1 MASNIVGINIDA
13 LTDTMTA
20 AGSAKTLVAAVNN
33 NQVVKLDTATGST
46 VNLPPAT
53 GSGTKFKFIVSTL
66 ATTLNHIVQ
75 TATSSS
81 DFMMGSLI
89 LSNANSTASVFNA
102 TATSSNTITLNRTTT
117 GSVTLGEHIEVED
130 VASNLW
136 FVRGVLSSSATP
148 VTPFSNTA
156 H

>member
-1 MASNIVGINIDA
+1 MSNICGITPENLTDNIVG
-13 LTDTMTA
+13 
-20 AGSAKTLVAAVNN
+20 AGSSKTLNALSPGL
-33 NQVVKLDTATGST
+33 VKLDTATGST
-46 VNLPPAT
+46 VFLPAAT
-53 GSGTKFKFIVSTL
+53 GSGQRYRFIVSTL

-81 DFMMGSLI
+81 DFMMGSII
-89 LSNANSTASVFNA
+89 LSNANSTASIFNA

-136 FVRGVLSSSATP
+136 FVKGVLSSSSTP